1 MYKHSFIL
9 FHYLAHFIFYFT
21 YYFALFFLKKKAEID
36 VRIRWPKKKKT
47 STELLMFLTSE
58 RKSMRDS
65 DVISRYLPL
74 HLTSLHHF
82 IVYNAWKTP
91 QRLLSV
97 PFFPPIITC
106 EDTKSYKFSAL
117 FTLSNLGES
126 ERERGRERKKKKTNK
141 SSDKVNNKQ
150 FYRKLLSSF
159 LW

>member
-1 MYKHSFIL
+1 
-9 FHYLAHFIFYFT
+9 
-21 YYFALFFLKKKAEID
+21 
-36 VRIRWPKKKKT
+36 
-47 STELLMFLTSE
+47 MFLTSE

-126 ERERGRERKKKKTNK
+126 ERERGEKGGEREKKENK
-141 SSDKVNNKQ
+141 
-150 FYRKLLSSF
+150 
-159 LW
+159 